1 MQAAPRKRSLIFAI
15 VVLAVVA
22 VAATS
27 GTGFAQSRKAAAG
40 CPAPDPNNKTLNLL
54 LIDSPSADAIK
65 SFIPAWEK
73 KTGIKVNVT
82 SYDYNVAHQKE
93 LLSYK
98 QHAGAYDVAQFDNT
112 YIVPFGSQNLM
123 TPLDACVKSPAYDLN
138 DFPKAL
144 RNYGDYKG
152 HTLGLMLSTEPMI
165 QWYRKDIYAEL
176 GLKPAKT
183 WAEWK
188 QNAITIQKSGKAAG
202 NMMGFGPN
210 SDWWWW
216 LLLWDNG
223 GHLYDKNFK
232 PSVNS
237 PAAIKAAD
245 FLKSLLPYSTKGA
258 ISVSG
263 DDATAKFVTEDVGC
277 ADQLLRLL
285 QLDQGSQ
292 EEQDRRQARHR
303 ARAGRLLR
311 RDRARRMEHR
321 HPRRLQEPGQRLEV
335 PRVRARQGQR
345 AQVPQRRG
353 GRDRAHLDHV
363 EQGAAQEGAVPQA
376 AQPPVDH
383 PRRAL
388 PAAAHLPRGR
398 QGHGRRAR
406 QHHERQVEQQECSRL
421 VAEAAHKPA
430 RERKAVAPSEA

>member
-1 MQAAPRKRSLIFAI
+1 VQAAPRKRSLIFAI

-40 CPAPDPNNKTLNLL
+40 CPAPDPNIKTLNLL

-123 TPLDACVKSPAYDLN
+123 TPLDACVKLPTYDLN
-138 DFPKAL
+138 DFPKSL
-144 RNYGDYKG
+144 RDYGDYKG

-176 GLKPAKT
+176 HLKPAKT

-263 DDATAKFVTEDVGC
+263 DDATAKFVTEDVG
-277 ADQLLRLL
+277 ALINFSGYYSWIKDPKKSKIVDKL
-285 QLDQGSQ
+285 GT
-292 EEQDRRQARHR
+292 
-303 ARAGRLLR
+303 ARAPVGSSDVTELAGWNIGIPA
-311 RDRARRMEHR
+311 DSKN
-321 HPRRLQEPGQRLEV
+321 PGNGWKFLEFV
-335 PRVRARQGQR
+335 LGKAN
-345 AQVPQRRG
+345 ALKYHN
-353 GRDRAHLDHV
+353 A
-363 EQGAAQEGAVPQA
+363 GAAAIGRISITSNKALLKKEPYLKLLNLPSTTRVERYPQLRTF
-376 AQPPVDH
+376 PEVDKAMAD
-383 PRRAL
+383 AL
-388 PAAAHLPRGR
+388 GNIMSGKSSSKSALDALQKQLTSLLANEK
-398 QGHGRRAR
+398 Q
-406 QHHERQVEQQECSRL
+406 
-421 VAEAAHKPA
+421 
-430 RERKAVAPSEA
+430 